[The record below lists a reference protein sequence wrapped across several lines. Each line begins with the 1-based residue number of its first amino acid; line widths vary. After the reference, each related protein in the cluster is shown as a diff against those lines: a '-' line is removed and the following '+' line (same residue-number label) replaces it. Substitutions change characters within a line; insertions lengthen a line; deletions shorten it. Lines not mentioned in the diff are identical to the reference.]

1 VELIAIGN
9 GTASRETDKLAG
21 DLIKMLLKEEQ
32 TNEIIPGRDA
42 KIIQKVVVSESG
54 ASIYSAS
61 EYASQE
67 MPDVDVSLRGAASIA
82 RRLQDPLA
90 ELVKIDPK
98 SIGVG
103 QYQHDVNQSELIKGL
118 DAVVED
124 CVNGVGVD
132 INTASAP
139 LLARVAGLSGSVAKA
154 VVRHREAN
162 GAFKSRADLLAVS
175 GLGAKTFEQC
185 AGFLR
190 IQGGSNPLDATGV
203 HPESYEVVEKL
214 LALVKKPIHEVM
226 GRSEVLK
233 SVRPEQIVTEKA
245 GALTVQDIL
254 AELEKPGRDPRGTF
268 VVARFND
275 GIEDIK
281 HLQPGMILEGTVSNV
296 AAFGAFVDLGV
307 HQDGLIHVSQL
318 SHKFIT
324 DAREVVRAGQVVKVK
339 VMEVDV
345 ARKRIGLSM
354 KLDAAPARPSGD
366 RNDRGGRDNRGA
378 ANAYLPRNEEV
389 RNSSMADKLAA
400 LKR

>member
-1 VELIAIGN
+1 
-9 GTASRETDKLAG
+9 
-21 DLIKMLLKEEQ
+21 
-32 TNEIIPGRDA
+32 
-42 KIIQKVVVSESG
+42 
-54 ASIYSAS
+54 
-61 EYASQE
+61 
-67 MPDVDVSLRGAASIA
+67 
-82 RRLQDPLA
+82 
-90 ELVKIDPK
+90 
-98 SIGVG
+98 
-103 QYQHDVNQSELIKGL
+103 
-118 DAVVED
+118 
-124 CVNGVGVD
+124 
-132 INTASAP
+132 
-139 LLARVAGLSGSVAKA
+139 VAGLSGSVAKA

-162 GAFKSRADLLAVS
+162 GAYTSRADLLAVS

-214 LALVKKPIHEVM
+214 LALVKKPIAEVM

-233 SVRPEQIVTEKA
+233 SVKPEQIVTEKA
-245 GALTVQDIL
+245 GALTTQDIL
-254 AELEKPGRDPRGTF
+254 AELEKPGRDPRGSF

-281 HLQPGMILEGTVSNV
+281 DLQPGMVLEGTVSNV

-366 RNDRGGRDNRGA
+366 RSERGERDNRGA
-378 ANAYLPRNEEV
+378 VNAYRPKQEVV
-389 RNSSMADKLAA
+389 RNSAMADKLAA